1 MKKFVKQLAET
12 GICLAITI
20 VLAEVS
26 AIASGS
32 FSYSAEN
39 GVLSIEYNDASQA
52 EKYANV
58 SLLPMGTDRV
68 KLDIASV
75 DSNKMMF
82 DVIGQ
87 SNSVFKREYS
97 LKKKIEPGEYVLYLD
112 FDNKSESYVLI
123 NCDNAKLN
131 NLLSRLNSGEN
142 IGAAVD
148 FGADNDIYRAYGQII
163 ENLVKNQ
170 KSGSFTADSFLKA
183 YLCAEG
189 IARVRGGQ
197 ISAAEFADLYGEWFD
212 ADLSE
217 IKNSDE
223 SEKTEFGRI
232 IKSAPIDGR
241 TAEEIVSD
249 AAVLAKI
256 GSAESTGD
264 AEKILL
270 SYIDENKLPYGNFK
284 KLNDYYR
291 SETITAVF
299 TEIKSV
305 RTMSELYD
313 KFITIANG
321 MYSKQSSLSG
331 GSSGG
336 SGGGSGGGKKIEA
349 VTNITE
355 GKEPFSDISGHW
367 SKDYVIS
374 LSKKGYI
381 SGYPDKT
388 FRPDNTV
395 TRAEMVKLVC
405 NILRLKEKESAVFD
419 DVRAGA
425 WYFGCVGAANET
437 GIVNGDGKSF
447 FPDATITRQ
456 DAAVI
461 IMRMLKYYGKD
472 LSGSKS
478 FSDSAMISDY
488 AQSSVS
494 SLAANG
500 IINGENGCF
509 NPARPVT
516 RGELAALIAR
526 AAAYIQ

>member
-1 MKKFVKQLAET
+1 MKKFVKRLAET

-20 VLAEVS
+20 VIAQAP
-26 AIASGS
+26 AIASGDFS
-32 FSYSAEN
+32 FSAEK
-39 GVLSIEYNDASQA
+39 GIVSIEYNDVSQT

-58 SLLPMGTDRV
+58 SLLPIGTDRV

-148 FGADNDIYRAYGQII
+148 FGADNDIYGAYGQII

-217 IKNSDE
+217 IENSDE

-232 IKSAPIDGR
+232 IKSAPIDAR
-241 TAEEIVSD
+241 TAEEIVND

-256 GSAESTGD
+256 SNSESTGD

-299 TEIKSV
+299 AEIKSV

-313 KFITIANG
+313 KFISIANS

-349 VTNITE
+349 VANITE
-355 GKEPFSDISGHW
+355 KEPFSDISGHW

-405 NILRLKEKESAVFD
+405 NMLKLKEKESAVFD
-419 DVRAGA
+419 DVRTGD

-461 IMRMLKYYGKD
+461 IMRMLKYCGKE

-478 FSDSAMISDY
+478 FSDSAMISEY

-494 SLAANG
+494 SLAAND

-516 RGELAALIAR
+516 RGELAALIER

>member
-1 MKKFVKQLAET
+1 LKKFVKRLAES
-12 GICLAITI
+12 GICLATI
-20 VLAEVS
+20 IIMAEVS

-32 FSYSAEN
+32 FSYSAEK
-39 GVLSIEYNDASQA
+39 GIVSIEYNDVSQA
-52 EKYANV
+52 EKHANV
-58 SLLPMGTDRV
+58 SLLPIGTDRV

-148 FGADNDIYRAYGQII
+148 FGADNDIYGAYGQII

-217 IKNSDE
+217 IKSSDE

-232 IKSAPIDGR
+232 IKSAPIDAR
-241 TAEEIVSD
+241 TAEEIVND

-256 GSAESTGD
+256 SGAESTGD

-270 SYIDENKLPYGNFK
+270 SYIDENKLPYANFK

-299 TEIKSV
+299 AEIKSV

-313 KFITIANG
+313 KFISIANS
-321 MYSKQSSLSG
+321 MYNKQSNLSG

-367 SKDYVIS
+367 SKDYIIS

-388 FRPDNTV
+388 FRPDNSV

-405 NILRLKEKESAVFD
+405 NMLKLKEKESTVFD
-419 DVRAGA
+419 DVRTGD
-425 WYFGCVGAANET
+425 WFCGCVGAASET

-447 FPDATITRQ
+447 FPNATVTRQ

-461 IMRMLKYYGKD
+461 IMRMLKYCGKE

-478 FSDSAMISDY
+478 FSDSGMISDY
-488 AQSSVS
+488 AQSGVS

-509 NPARPVT
+509 NPTRPVT
-516 RGELAALIAR
+516 RGELAALIER

>member
-26 AIASGS
+26 AIAAGS
-32 FSYSAEN
+32 FSYSAES

-58 SLLPMGTDRV
+58 SLLPIGTDRV

-82 DVIGQ
+82 DVIEQ
-87 SNSVFKREYS
+87 NNSVFKREYY
-97 LKKKIEPGEYVLYLD
+97 LKKKTELGEYILYLD
-112 FDNKSESYVLI
+112 FDNKSERYILV
-123 NCDNAKLN
+123 NCDDAKLN
-131 NLLSRLNSGEN
+131 ELLARLNSGEN
-142 IGAAVD
+142 IGAAVE
-148 FGADNDIYRAYGQII
+148 FGADNDIYGAYSQII
-163 ENLVKNQ
+163 EKLVKNQ

-189 IARVRGGQ
+189 IARVRGEQ

-299 TEIKSV
+299 AEIKSV

-313 KFITIANG
+313 NFISIANS
-321 MYSKQSSLSG
+321 MYNKQSNLSG

>member
-32 FSYSAEN
+32 FSYSAEK
-39 GVLSIEYNDASQA
+39 GIVSIEYNDASQA

-58 SLLPMGTDRV
+58 SLLPIGTDRV

-123 NCDNAKLN
+123 NSDNAKLN

-148 FGADNDIYRAYGQII
+148 FGADNDIYGAYGQII

-189 IARVRGGQ
+189 IARVRGEQ

-313 KFITIANG
+313 KFISIANS
-321 MYSKQSSLSG
+321 MYNKQSNLSG

-355 GKEPFSDISGHW
+355 GKELFSDISGHW

-516 RGELAALIAR
+516 RGELAALIER

>member
-1 MKKFVKQLAET
+1 MKKFVKRLAES

-20 VLAEVS
+20 VIAQAP
-26 AIASGS
+26 AIASGDFS
-32 FSYSAEN
+32 FSAEK
-39 GVLSIEYNDASQA
+39 GIVSIEYNDVSQT

-58 SLLPMGTDRV
+58 SLLPIGTDRV

-97 LKKKIEPGEYVLYLD
+97 LKKRIEPGEYVLYLD

-142 IGAAVD
+142 IGAAVE
-148 FGADNDIYRAYGQII
+148 FGADNDIYGAYGQII

-217 IKNSDE
+217 IENSDE

-232 IKSAPIDGR
+232 IKSAPIDTR
-241 TAEEIVSD
+241 TAEEIVND

-256 GSAESTGD
+256 SNSESTGD

-299 TEIKSV
+299 AEIKSV
-305 RTMSELYD
+305 KTMSELYD
-313 KFITIANG
+313 KFISITNS

-349 VTNITE
+349 VANITE
-355 GKEPFSDISGHW
+355 KEPFSDISGHW

-405 NILRLKEKESAVFD
+405 NMLKLKEKESAVFD
-419 DVRAGA
+419 DVRTGD

-461 IMRMLKYYGKD
+461 IMRMLKYCGKE

-478 FSDSAMISDY
+478 FSDSAMISEY

-494 SLAANG
+494 SLAAND

-516 RGELAALIAR
+516 RGELAALIER

>member
-1 MKKFVKQLAET
+1 MKKFVKRLAE

-20 VLAEVS
+20 VIAQAP
-26 AIASGS
+26 AIASGDFS
-32 FSYSAEN
+32 FSAEK
-39 GVLSIEYNDASQA
+39 GIVSIDYNDVSQT

-58 SLLPMGTDRV
+58 SLLPIGTDRV

-148 FGADNDIYRAYGQII
+148 FGADNDIYGAYGQII

-217 IKNSDE
+217 IENSDE

-232 IKSAPIDGR
+232 IKSAPIDAR
-241 TAEEIVSD
+241 TAEEIVND

-256 GSAESTGD
+256 SNSESTGD

-299 TEIKSV
+299 AEIKSV

-313 KFITIANG
+313 KFISIANS
-321 MYSKQSSLSG
+321 MYSKQSNLSG

-349 VTNITE
+349 VANITE
-355 GKEPFSDISGHW
+355 KEPFSDISGHW

-405 NILRLKEKESAVFD
+405 NMLKLKEKESAVFD
-419 DVRAGA
+419 DVRTGD

-461 IMRMLKYYGKD
+461 IMRMLKYCGKE

-478 FSDSAMISDY
+478 FSDSAMISEY

-494 SLAANG
+494 SLAAND

-516 RGELAALIAR
+516 RGELAALIER

>member
-32 FSYSAEN
+32 FSYSAEK
-39 GVLSIEYNDASQA
+39 GIVSIEYNDASQA

-58 SLLPMGTDRV
+58 SLLPIGTDRV

-123 NCDNAKLN
+123 NSDNAKLN

-148 FGADNDIYRAYGQII
+148 FGADNDIYGAYGQII

-189 IARVRGGQ
+189 IARVRGEQ

-313 KFITIANG
+313 KFISIANS
-321 MYSKQSSLSG
+321 MYNKQSNLSG

-516 RGELAALIAR
+516 RGELAALIER

>member
-1 MKKFVKQLAET
+1 MKKFVKRLAES

-32 FSYSAEN
+32 FSYSAEK
-39 GVLSIEYNDASQA
+39 GIVSIEYNDASQA

-58 SLLPMGTDRV
+58 SLLPIGTDRV

-142 IGAAVD
+142 SGAAVD

-256 GSAESTGD
+256 GSAESTGN

-305 RTMSELYD
+305 KTMSELYD
-313 KFITIANG
+313 QFITIANS
-321 MYSKQSSLSG
+321 MYNKQSNLSG

-516 RGELAALIAR
+516 RGELAALIER